1 MFKTNKTNKGFIV
14 TIISIAVCFIV
25 FLILKLTVR
34 GGMNTASGGELLIPM
49 IPLIVYLFLKNWE
62 LFKKVCVRKDTSFD
76 DYFDEYFSGKDM
88 IEDTSS
94 GISDFID
101 LDDFISR

>member
-1 MFKTNKTNKGFIV
+1 MFKTNKTNKGFII

-25 FLILKLTVR
+25 FLILKITIR
-34 GGMNTASGGELLIPM
+34 GDMNTASGGELLIPM

-62 LFKKVCVRKDTSFD
+62 LFSKTCFWKDTSFD

-94 GISDFID
+94 IISDFID
-101 LDDFISR
+101 LDDFITK